1 MKRSR
6 QLTSKDCL
14 NILDAYDKMIYTHA
28 ELAQYC
34 GVSKINVDK
43 LVKVYRTNPDLRA
56 ELSAKE
62 LQLKDCE
69 SLVLDFLK

>member
-1 MKRSR
+1 
-6 QLTSKDCL
+6 
-14 NILDAYDKMIYTHA
+14 MIYTHA